1 MTAAIPRLDDPVE
14 TSRLPTLLWLTWRF
28 LPPLN
33 RADWRMFG
41 GVAAG
46 CGYLAIPLTTALAAA
61 PTSSLTL
68 VSLLCLAVPGLPVLW
83 WGAAALGRRRRETA
97 LALRQARINTRAAGL
112 TSLSKPL
119 TYPTLGAI
127 LGTLLISLTRRPL
140 DRALPHGAPLS
151 AALRAPSVH
160 WLLAAPGSVLL
171 LLGLTALLSSRRAAD
186 CRAGLGRLSS
196 RRSRRR
202 EAAPQPQ

>member
-1 MTAAIPRLDDPVE
+1 VTAAIPRLDEPVE
-14 TSRLPTLLWLTWRF
+14 ASRLPTLLWLAWRF
-28 LPPLN
+28 LPPLD
-33 RADWRMFG
+33 RADRRMFA
-41 GVAAG
+41 GVAVG

-61 PTSSLTL
+61 PSTSLTL
-68 VSLLCLAVPGLPVLW
+68 LSLLCLAVPGLPVLA

-97 LALRQARINTRAAGL
+97 LALRQARINTRAAVL
-112 TSLSKPL
+112 TSLSKLL

-140 DRALPHGAPLS
+140 DRLLPHAAPLS
-151 AALRAPSVH
+151 VALRASSAH

-171 LLGLTALLSSRRAAD
+171 LLGLTALLGSRRAAI
-186 CRAGLGRLSS
+186 CQAALGRLTS
-196 RRSRRR
+196 RIGRR

>member
-1 MTAAIPRLDDPVE
+1 MTAAIPRLDEPAE
-14 TSRLPTLLWLTWRF
+14 ASRLPTLLWLAWRF
-28 LPPLN
+28 LPPLD
-33 RADWRMFG
+33 RADWRMLG
-41 GVAAG
+41 CLAGG

-61 PTSSLTL
+61 PSKSLTL

-112 TSLSKPL
+112 TSLSKLL

-127 LGTLLISLTRRPL
+127 LGTLLICLTRQPL
-140 DRALPHGAPLS
+140 DRLLPRRAPLS
-151 AALRAPSVH
+151 AALRASAAH

-171 LLGLTALLSSRRAAD
+171 LFGLTALLSSRSAAA
-186 CRAGLGRLSS
+186 CRAVLGRLSF